1 MCGNEGCGT
10 VVNKRDKEIHERELC
25 QFRIPKCHDCKD
37 IKASQDEMKV
47 QIVKMERNVTVRQ
60 DFLSH

>member
-37 IKASQDEMKV
+37 IK
-47 QIVKMERNVTVRQ
+47 VRQ
-60 DFLSH
+60 DEIKVKTFWAT